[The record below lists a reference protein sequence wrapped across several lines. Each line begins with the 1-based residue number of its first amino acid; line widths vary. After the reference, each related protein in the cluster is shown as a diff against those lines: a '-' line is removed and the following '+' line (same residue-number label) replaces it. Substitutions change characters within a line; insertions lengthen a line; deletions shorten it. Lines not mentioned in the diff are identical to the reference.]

1 MATSERLAP
10 LSSIPYSVTV
20 DLQTRADRM
29 ISKMP
34 GVNVLPRHVGVN
46 SNDSNIGG
54 HSQVR
59 NSIAQAR
66 AQLRSR
72 GSPFVRGGNE
82 FRSSASP
89 IHDVLGRHN
98 ILGKDFKRASIRT
111 EAANDVNLWANPGD
125 TTAAATAAKVKWE
138 VHGMDR
144 AAGSGLLPKLQDAP
158 APATEEDHRNH
169 HKRKKKRHKKHKRK
183 LKSLSK
189 KRAKARLAKYSAMKM
204 QRWFR
209 ANNTATGSSILLQRQ
224 IRRFLATKRVELVR
238 QAREA
243 GVMVAVKGT
252 IQGKSGWY
260 QDFDS
265 QVYFFA
271 VDVDGVWWEVVSE
284 ERWRTYKFERSKEL
298 ENVPVLV
305 SWSKNP
311 EFGSGGLYYEQM
323 MDGSHNDS
331 PPHQW
336 MCMEGIFSRVS

>member
-1 MATSERLAP
+1 MTTSERLAP

-20 DLQTRADRM
+20 DLQTRDRM

-34 GVNVLPRHVGVN
+34 GVNVLPRHIGVN
-46 SNDSNIGG
+46 ANDSNIGG

-82 FRSSASP
+82 FRSSSP

-111 EAANDVNLWANPGD
+111 EAANDVNLWANSGD
-125 TTAAATAAKVKWE
+125 AAAAASAVKVKWE
-138 VHGMDR
+138 VPGIDR
-144 AAGSGLLPKLQDAP
+144 APGSSGLLPKLQDAP
-158 APATEEDHRNH
+158 APATEEDHRHH

-189 KRAKARLAKYSAMKM
+189 KRARARLEKYSAMKM

-311 EFGSGGLYYEQM
+311 EFGSGG
-323 MDGSHNDS
+323 DVNHFPH
-331 PPHQW
+331 PPLPRT
-336 MCMEGIFSRVS
+336 C